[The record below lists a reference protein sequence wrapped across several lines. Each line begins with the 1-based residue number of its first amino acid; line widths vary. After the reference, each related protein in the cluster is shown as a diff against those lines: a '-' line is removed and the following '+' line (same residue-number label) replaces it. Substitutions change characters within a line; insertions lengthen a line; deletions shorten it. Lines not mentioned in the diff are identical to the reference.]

1 MHDATLPANVRLGP
15 NSIITGDCLTRDRAF
30 RLFRSRLDPGLVIG
44 AGCTMDG
51 VMFNAGPKA
60 RIEIGDHCHFHE
72 ATLISDLAIR
82 VGCRV
87 VIGWHATVIDADFH
101 PMDAAARMAD
111 AVACSP
117 LGWGAPR
124 RPFERRPV
132 VIEDDVWIGPNAT
145 ILKGFRVGQR
155 VRVLIGVYAI
165 VISAVIVCDNLMT
178 VDDDVL
184 MSCDVL
190 MIDAYRLP
198 FGVARRCRAL
208 ARVLLEC
215 PRRLAADVP
224 TRPIR
229 VDRVV

>member
-145 ILKGFRVGQR
+145 ILKGVRVGARAR
-155 VRVLIGVYAI
+155 VEPGAVVVTDVPPDSRVLG
-165 VISAVIVCDNLMT
+165 N
-178 VDDDVL
+178 
-184 MSCDVL
+184 
-190 MIDAYRLP
+190 P
-198 FGVARRCRAL
+198 ARIL
-208 ARVLLEC
+208 AES
-215 PRRLAADVP
+215 
-224 TRPIR
+224 
-229 VDRVV
+229 